1 MSKGYESTNLAG
13 MSYDEAYEV
22 LLNADFN
29 AYLRSKNDPGE
40 KENQFKEALGI
51 ALQLLQEKTAQ
62 GLNSL
67 LYRKMFDSQESFKT
81 RMLSM
86 GRNEV
91 DSLTYEYAKRND
103 ILLSLEYYDMSGAEA
118 QALLDTDDPLDE
130 VFQQYEQGAVG
141 GFRTDVDRAWNA
153 VIRCAERLL
162 SEKEAKL

>member
-1 MSKGYESTNLAG
+1 MSNGYESTNLTG
-13 MSYDEAYEV
+13 ISYDEAYEI

-29 AYLRSKNDPGE
+29 AYLRSKSDSGE
-40 KENQFKEALGI
+40 KENRLKEALGI
-51 ALQLLQEKTAQ
+51 ALQLLQEKTTQ

-67 LYRKMFDSQESFKT
+67 LYRKMFDSQENFKT

-91 DSLTYEYAKRND
+91 DTLTYEYAKRSD
-103 ILLSLEYYDMSGAEA
+103 ILLSLEYYNMCGAEA

-130 VFQQYEQGAVG
+130 VFQQYEQDAVG

-162 SEKEAKL
+162 SEKETKL